1 MDYLENYNNLM
12 KIMRVKNDENE
23 KDLKHIAPDNTVLF
37 PFKHD
42 NTRPRYENGLYNVF
56 GEFLR
61 ILLDKKIKNEFS
73 IDNIINKI
81 MEDIEM
87 EDGSAEYLNTLLN
100 EYILN
105 EKDELNLL
113 HPYLYLY
120 IVSPSNQASGE
131 KDVAKFLR
139 DIFCLDNDSL
149 VDFFKL
155 KKSNNNLI
163 IDLIL
168 RNVPPLEDFHTPP
181 KFSSKLNYVNLLFN
195 EDIDF
200 AIKNEKLFLENMDNI
215 FAFYYFFYISQL
227 LLKLRK
233 RQNFND
239 DVEELFYL
247 LDWESG
253 VKNRK
258 TEYNGFSF
266 LTDVCKDATPII
278 NLIYQ
283 LNILMGTE
291 YKLENEL
298 LDFFNDLNSEDQQNF
313 LYYLKQWIITYRT
326 VRGFEEI
333 YLFED
338 LPNDYNQLVNILF
351 DTLDDIE
358 NGVRERARDHTFQN
372 VNALAKKYFLK
383 RRGQY
388 SYVLNIN
395 KDMLLTLTALC
406 VKDKKIKLNNLF
418 MEYEKRGVF
427 FDFPSK
433 IEIVNFLTKR
443 GLIDKKSDDEDA
455 KYVKPVLRLSFN

>member
-23 KDLKHIAPDNTVLF
+23 KDLKHMVPDNTALF

-42 NTRPRYENGLYNVF
+42 NTRPRYENGFYNIF

-61 ILLDKKIKNEFS
+61 ILLDKKIKKEFS
-73 IDNIINKI
+73 IDEIINII
-81 MEDIEM
+81 MADIEI
-87 EDGSAEYLNTLLN
+87 EDRSAEYLNTLLN

-105 EKDELNLL
+105 EKDELKLL
-113 HPYLYLY
+113 HPYLYVY
-120 IVSPSNQASGE
+120 IVSTSNQASGE

-139 DIFCLDNDSL
+139 DIFCIDNNSL
-149 VDFFKL
+149 IDFFKL
-155 KKSNNNLI
+155 KQSNNNLI

-168 RNVPPLEDFHTPP
+168 RNAPSLDDFHTKP
-181 KFSSKLNYVNLLFN
+181 KYSSKLDYINRLFN
-195 EDIDF
+195 EDIHF
-200 AIKNEKLFLENMDNI
+200 AIKNEKFFLENMDNI

-233 RQNFND
+233 RQNFD
-239 DVEELFYL
+239 ESVEELFYL

-258 TEYNGFSF
+258 TEYEGYSF
-266 LTDVCKDATPII
+266 LTDVCKDTTPII
-278 NLIYQ
+278 NLVYQ
-283 LNILMGTE
+283 LNILLGTD

-298 LDFFNDLNSEDQQNF
+298 LDFFNDLKYEDQQNF
-313 LYYLKQWIITYRT
+313 LYYLKQWIITYRA

-333 YLFED
+333 LFED
-338 LPNDYNQLVNILF
+338 LPNEYNEVVNILY

-358 NGVRERARDHTFQN
+358 KGVRDRARDHTFQN

-383 RRGQY
+383 RRGPY
-388 SYVLNIN
+388 GHVLNIN
-395 KDMLLTLTALC
+395 KDMLLMLTALC
-406 VKDKKIKLNNLF
+406 VKDKKIKLNKLF
-418 MEYEKRGVF
+418 TEYEKRGVF

-433 IEIVNFLTKR
+433 MEVVNFLTKR